1 VREDPRPPS
10 DSNRD
15 VSPDVDA
22 IVLKALAKNPINR
35 YQSSGE
41 MRADVLRAAA
51 GRPVLATPLLR
62 EEETAQMSSTPRSG
76 GNRNTPAR
84 VGDARRRKAS
94 GWVIAALSALG
105 VLAVAALTIG
115 LIMANKPKSTTV
127 PDLAG
132 KTQVEAEAALK
143 SAKLKGNMGNPAT
156 GACTVDK
163 VAEQTPGKGESARQD
178 DTVTYRICAGPNTV
192 QVPKLEGV
200 NRAGV
205 PTALDPLKLRY
216 TFEEIDSALA
226 KDIIVNTNPPA
237 GTSVPE
243 NTIITVRVSKGNM
256 KPIPNVVGKTEAAA
270 RAALEADGFKVTVLD
285 HETYLVAGNPK
296 IGTVASQ
303 EPLASNTPVAAD
315 KTTVTIFISRQQ
327 PNATPTATPTS

>member
-1 VREDPRPPS
+1 
-10 DSNRD
+10 
-15 VSPDVDA
+15 
-22 IVLKALAKNPINR
+22 
-35 YQSSGE
+35 
-41 MRADVLRAAA
+41 
-51 GRPVLATPLLR
+51 
-62 EEETAQMSSTPRSG
+62 
-76 GNRNTPAR
+76 
-84 VGDARRRKAS
+84 
-94 GWVIAALSALG
+94 
-105 VLAVAALTIG
+105 
-115 LIMANKPKSTTV
+115 
-127 PDLAG
+127 
-132 KTQVEAEAALK
+132 
-143 SAKLKGNMGNPAT
+143 
-156 GACTVDK
+156 
-163 VAEQTPGKGESARQD
+163 
-178 DTVTYRICAGPNTV
+178 
-192 QVPKLEGV
+192 
-200 NRAGV
+200 V